1 MVPDMFTVKGEETV
15 MTKRIF
21 VGIVLVMALAA
32 AAATAEEPRVTGVVM
47 AATDVQL
54 QVMTKSRETTT
65 VTIDDQ
71 THFVKWVNHAPWVH
85 NNETIGKAAA
95 VGSCI
100 EVELR
105 ARDGRVAKLV
115 RVNSDGAGTRMDP
128 CKAIRV
134 VDKAATKSD
143 Q

>member
-1 MVPDMFTVKGEETV
+1 
-15 MTKRIF
+15 MTGRIF
-21 VGIVLVMALAA
+21 VGIVLVMAVAT
-32 AAATAEEPRVTGVVM
+32 AAATAEKPRVTGVVV

-54 QVMTKSRETTT
+54 QVMTKSKETTT
-65 VTIDDQ
+65 VSIDDK

-85 NNETIGKAAA
+85 NNETISKSASA
-95 VGSCI
+95 GSCI

-105 ARDGRVAKLV
+105 PGDGRAAKLV

-128 CKAIRV
+128 CKAIRAV
-134 VDKAATKSD
+134 SRVAAKSD